1 MLEPAISTGDP
12 MQTADLVALPLA
24 QRLQA
29 MEALWESLC
38 KDSDQAQIVPTW
50 HQEVLGQ
57 RLESLNAG
65 IEIVSPWEEAKDRI
79 RQRSRQ
85 AT

>member
-1 MLEPAISTGDP
+1 

-38 KDSDQAQIVPTW
+38 KDSYQAQIVPTW

-65 IEIVSPWEEAKDRI
+65 TEIVSPWEEAKERI

-85 AT
+85 ATSTQ